1 MVKNNFEVKM
11 VSRGKNA
18 FVFVLTLLQAT
29 ILRRRWQHYVILAL
43 SYTDTIYILL
53 KRDFWSMSNIL
64 LNKNLFFGT
73 YL

>member
-1 MVKNNFEVKM
+1 MVKNNFEVKI

-29 ILRRRWQHYVILAL
+29 NLRRRWQHYVILAS

-53 KRDFWSMSNIL
+53 KRDFWSMS
-64 LNKNLFFGT
+64 
-73 YL
+73 